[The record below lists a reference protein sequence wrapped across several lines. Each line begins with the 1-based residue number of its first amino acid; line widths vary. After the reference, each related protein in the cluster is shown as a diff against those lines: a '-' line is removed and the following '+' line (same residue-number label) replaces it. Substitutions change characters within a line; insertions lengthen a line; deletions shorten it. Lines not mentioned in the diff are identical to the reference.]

1 VGDINPFGA
10 GLNAHS
16 DLHSGGVLLSSAL
29 KMSGSADCIHL
40 AQVIVEYKKHWY

>member
-16 DLHSGGVLLSSAL
+16 DLHSGGCCWAVR
-29 KMSGSADCIHL
+29 
-40 AQVIVEYKKHWY
+40 